1 MAEKNNLAP
10 KVKWSLYSQHYEWSY
25 LLKHILHFFPFT
37 DSLLQFHL
45 NFLHVWV
52 TMLFLFRLSYF
63 PITYLGTFSICCHHL
78 GCSVLNSSGSGV
90 IYKASSTTD
99 WSLLLNTFWGTV
111 SKKFVEP
118 TANQHLMA
126 LFLQGEKKREGVF
139 AQIILLFILPLLFT
153 NHGFVLFSMFS
164 SPALHNE
171 TLHWKARGTHRL
183 VWPILA
189 WIKFHLQI
197 KVL

>member
-25 LLKHILHFFPFT
+25 LLKCILRFFPFT

-99 WSLLLNTFWGTV
+99 SSLLLNTFWGTV
-111 SKKFVEP
+111 SKKFVES
-118 TANQHLMA
+118 TANQHLTA
-126 LFLQGEKKREGVF
+126 LFLQGKKKGREV
-139 AQIILLFILPLLFT
+139 LHRLFCFLF
-153 NHGFVLFSMFS
+153 FPYYSLIMVLFYFQCSLPQHCIMK
-164 SPALHNE
+164 HCIGK
-171 TLHWKARGTHRL
+171 H
-183 VWPILA
+183 V
-189 WIKFHLQI
+189 
-197 KVL
+197 VLTG